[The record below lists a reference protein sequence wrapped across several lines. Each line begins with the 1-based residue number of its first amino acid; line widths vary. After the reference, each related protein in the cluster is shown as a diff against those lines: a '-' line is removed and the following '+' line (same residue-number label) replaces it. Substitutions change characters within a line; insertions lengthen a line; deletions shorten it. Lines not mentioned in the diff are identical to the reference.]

1 SDIAPAVASWPGQYS
16 TSDFPKIGKV
26 SMPDL
31 SAWLGI
37 GFVFEEPTHFSTA
50 KRHDP
55 HNECFVGTFSAR
67 RDLRPDWIGAPA

>member
-1 SDIAPAVASWPGQYS
+1 
-16 TSDFPKIGKV
+16 
-26 SMPDL
+26 MPDL

-37 GFVFEEPTHFSTA
+37 GFVLEEPTHFSTA